1 MLIRRLK
8 PDDADMENAVNHS
21 SSSFLLN
28 SGQMCIA
35 ASRILVHQKI
45 ADTFTSQLQARFEAL
60 AHAMGDPE
68 SPESFLGPL
77 ADRAQ
82 TDSVLEFFKQA
93 QNEGVRFLTGG
104 HKHEKG
110 GNYVQPTIMVDGPL
124 DSTTWTQE
132 IFGPALSIRTFET
145 EEEAIKLANDTKY
158 GLSACVYTSDIAR
171 ALRVTSLIEAGNI
184 AINSNYLPGHT
195 IPFGGW
201 KESGNGSRE
210 AGFAGLKSYMETKSI
225 LINMKVG
232 PRS

>member
-1 MLIRRLK
+1 
-8 PDDADMENAVNHS
+8 MENAVNHS
-21 SSSFLLN
+21 SSSFLIN
-28 SGQMCIA
+28 SGQMCVA

-45 ADTFTSQLQARFEAL
+45 AETFTSQLQARFEAL
-60 AHAMGDPE
+60 AHTMGDPE
-68 SPESFLGPL
+68 SAESFLGPL

-82 TDSVLEFFKQA
+82 TERVLEFFGQGRKD
-93 QNEGVRFLTGG
+93 GVRFLTGG
-104 HKHEKG
+104 TKHEKG

-124 DSTTWTQE
+124 DSITWTQE

-145 EEEAIKLANDTKY
+145 EEEAIQLANDTSY

-171 ALRVTSLIEAGNI
+171 ALRVTGLIEAGNI

-201 KESGNGSRE
+201 KESGNGGRE
-210 AGFAGLKSYMETKSI
+210 AGLAGLKSYMESKSI

-232 PRS
+232 PR